1 VSETLEVTL
10 HNRPSELERLSQE
23 VEAYA
28 EAHRLPAKILHAVNL
43 CLDEIVTNIISYGYD
58 DQADHQITVRLSL
71 RAGELAIEIEDDGKP
86 FNPLTAPEPD
96 LYKPL
101 EERPIGGLGI
111 HLLRKVMDDMEY
123 RRQQGK
129 NVLILRKTVEM

>member
-1 VSETLEVTL
+1 MSETLEVTL
-10 HNRPSELERLSQE
+10 HNRPAELERLSQA

-28 EAHRLPAKILHAVNL
+28 EAHRLPPAILHAVNL
-43 CLDEIVTNIISYGYD
+43 CLDEVVTNIISYGYE
-58 DQADHQITVRLSL
+58 DQADHQIMVRLSL
-71 RAGELAIEIEDDGKP
+71 RAGELTIEIEDDGKP

-96 LYKPL
+96 LYKPM

-123 RRQQGK
+123 RRQQDR